1 MLYDDVYSNHYVM
14 LILSFIKMY
23 LNALYPISISVND
36 LKLYYSTITIF
47 ILMINFIIAT
57 LNLII
62 FMVIS
67 VILIQ
72 TVLISKL
79 ILKLS

>member
-1 MLYDDVYSNHYVM
+1 MLYDDVYFNHYAM

-23 LNALYPISISVND
+23 LTALYLISINVND

-47 ILMINFIIAT
+47 ILMINFIIT
-57 LNLII
+57 YLYLII

-67 VILIQ
+67 VI
-72 TVLISKL
+72 
-79 ILKLS
+79 